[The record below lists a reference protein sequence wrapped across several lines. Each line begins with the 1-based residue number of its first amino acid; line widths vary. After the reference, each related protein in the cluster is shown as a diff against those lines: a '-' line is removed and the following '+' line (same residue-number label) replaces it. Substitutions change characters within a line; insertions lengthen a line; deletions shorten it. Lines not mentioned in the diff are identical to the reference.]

1 MPRLLM
7 LVEFSDQA
15 TPPEGEPPSLT
26 VHGESTRVVSF
37 EGDAPERAAFDS
49 SVTMTGETAF
59 DERGAMTFG
68 NGQDRIRFS
77 TMGEGYLGPSP
88 EEGLLEGSVI
98 WRVEE
103 GRGPVRG
110 GDGAHHLELRFA
122 RRDGPGG
129 REAGDLAVPSVSGS
143 QAPRGAPLNLA

>member
-37 EGDAPERAAFDS
+37 DGDAPERAAFDS
-49 SVTMTGETAF
+49 SVTMTGESAF

-68 NGQDRIRFS
+68 NEQDRIRFS

-103 GRGPVRG
+103 GG
-110 GDGAHHLELRFA
+110 GRFA
-122 RRDGPGG
+122 GATGLITSNFVLRA
-129 REAGDLAVPSVSGS
+129 ETGDVAEKQVISLFLP
-143 QAPRGAPLNLA
+143 

>member
-15 TPPEGEPPSLT
+15 TPPAGEPPSLT
-26 VHGESTRVVSF
+26 VHGESTRVVPF

-49 SVTMTGETAF
+49 SVTMTAETAF
-59 DERGAMTFG
+59 DESGTVTFG
-68 NGQDRIRFS
+68 NERDRIRF
-77 TMGEGYLGPSP
+77 TTLGEGYLGPAP

-103 GRGPVRG
+103 GEG
-110 GDGAHHLELRFA
+110 RFA
-122 RRDGPGG
+122 G
-129 REAGDLAVPSVSGS
+129 A
-143 QAPRGAPLNLA
+143 RGLITSNFVMRAETGEVAEKQVISLFLP